1 MRSRQTYFL
10 WLVFLC
16 LLFIILCAGTISI
29 NLSINTEQEHET
41 RSTYPQNGSVSA
53 PVISGINLNSSTV
66 VLECESKGWYPEPEV
81 LWLDG
86 EGNLLSA
93 GPTETV
99 RGPDDLYTVS
109 SRVTVRRGNS
119 FICRVEQK
127 IINQTSET
135 KIQISG
141 TISIN
146 LSINTEKEH
155 ETRSTYPQNGQ
166 SQVVGPSEPI
176 VALVGDDVIL
186 PCHLEPAADVVSGS
200 VEWGRPDLEP
210 RFVHVWHLGQDLL
223 VNQNPSYQ
231 GRTSVSAENL
241 KHGDLSLRL
250 SAVKHSDNGKY
261 RCYFASQAKETT
273 VELIVG
279 SVSVPVISGIN
290 LNSSTVVLECES
302 KGWYPEPEVLW
313 LDGEGNLLSAGPTET
328 VRGPDD
334 LYTVSSRVTVE
345 KRHSNS
351 FTCRVRQNNINQTTE
366 TEIQISAECFPATS
380 VSTVR
385 FTMVL
390 VVILIFSCVAAFVVW
405 KWTQN
410 QMKDAEMNQEERERE
425 KLLAKSEKKAKL
437 DQELQR
443 REEEERDL
451 DQMTKTVT
459 EQKEELQKLIDE
471 LKRQKD
477 EMQRGMDD
485 IEKRAQSVEKET
497 ESDRAK
503 GFLRLKEIILDAKR
517 QLQERKQAQEQLL
530 MCSQTLMCKTDVVFK
545 KMTQRK
551 KGVEELKEKIID
563 QLEETE
569 KHRNEI
575 QRKLRSKE
583 KYET

>member
-1 MRSRQTYFL
+1 MNIVLCPGQSQVVGPSEPIVA
-10 WLVFLC
+10 LVGDDV
-16 LLFIILCAGTISI
+16 ILPCHLEPAVDVVS
-29 NLSINTEQEHET
+29 
-41 RSTYPQNGSVSA
+41 GSV
-53 PVISGINLNSSTV
+53 TV

-109 SRVTVRRGNS
+109 SRVTVEKRHSNS
-119 FICRVEQK
+119 FTCRVRQNN
-127 IINQTSET
+127 INQTTET
-135 KIQISG
+135 EIQIS
-141 TISIN
+141 
-146 LSINTEKEH
+146 
-155 ETRSTYPQNGQ
+155 GQ

-186 PCHLEPAADVVSGS
+186 PCHLEPAVDVVSGS

-273 VELIVG
+273 VELVVG
-279 SVSVPVISGIN
+279 D
-290 LNSSTVVLECES
+290 TVVLECES

-351 FTCRVRQNNINQTTE
+351 FT
-366 TEIQISAECFPATS
+366 SECFPATS

-390 VVILIFSCVAAFVVW
+390 VVILIFTCVAAFVVW

-410 QMKDAEMNQEERERE
+410 QMKGTGPVLCDAHN
-425 KLLAKSEKKAKL
+425 
-437 DQELQR
+437 
-443 REEEERDL
+443 
-451 DQMTKTVT
+451 
-459 EQKEELQKLIDE
+459 
-471 LKRQKD
+471 
-477 EMQRGMDD
+477 
-485 IEKRAQSVEKET
+485 
-497 ESDRAK
+497 
-503 GFLRLKEIILDAKR
+503 
-517 QLQERKQAQEQLL
+517 
-530 MCSQTLMCKTDVVFK
+530 
-545 KMTQRK
+545 
-551 KGVEELKEKIID
+551 
-563 QLEETE
+563 
-569 KHRNEI
+569 
-575 QRKLRSKE
+575 
-583 KYET
+583 